1 MTQRRRLLWA
11 VAAAAVA
18 IGTAAVAARLLVPPW
33 LHSWIERAGSEA
45 VGRELRIAGPFELS
59 LSSRP
64 TLVAEDL
71 TLTNARWGSEPVM
84 IRVARVKVSLDLW
97 SLLSP
102 PVRVEELEIDGVRI
116 LIEADAGGRGNWE
129 FERRTSGAAAGP
141 STHPPLVFGHAAIR
155 DLEVVVRSRLDKPPL
170 RLGVSRLEA
179 RLDPATG
186 MVGLEAAGHFN
197 DAPWD
202 FAGKLGTLDRLYE
215 LRDVEND
222 VAGHVGA
229 SKLTLHGRIRD
240 PLALGGPDLEAE
252 IGGPDIA
259 AALATVGLRSPL
271 SGPFHARARLSPAT
285 EGVDVDLTAENGG
298 VTAGVRGR
306 VGALLEPNAV
316 DARVELSGPDA
327 SVVGAWAKVEGLPKR
342 RFEVAGHVRR
352 DGPRF
357 SVDDVRARVGGTSLA
372 ASGTIGASPRWV
384 GTDLAVTASGTD
396 LSELSALARLHLP
409 ATAFDAR
416 ARVLR
421 RADAIAVEDVEIRAK
436 DAVVRAGGTIGEPP
450 RLENLDMAFDASGPD
465 LSRFSGVAKV
475 ELPHEPFAL
484 RGRIVRSGTAFD
496 VEGVEGRLGDNAVNL
511 EGTVGRAPRLAGSDL
526 RVRIAGP
533 DLARAGALVDL
544 EGVPAGPY
552 DVAGRIRIVPDG
564 YRLDGVEAHAGRVTV
579 RVDGRLGTRP
589 AENGTELDSCVEGT
603 ALSDLAAWGVES
615 GLPSDP
621 FHFAGRLRIENR
633 VVGIDRTVAEIGADR
648 ATIDGTLG
656 RLPELSSLDIGVEA
670 AGPSLADLGR
680 FVSAAGG
687 EPPSRLPAG
696 PYTLSA
702 RIRLAREGLE
712 LREARATVGN
722 AEIRLDGTLG
732 SGAKLHGTDLRFE
745 ARAPDSALAAELA
758 GVTLPE
764 GPVELR
770 GRVERVDAGF
780 RFDGVSVLLGDA
792 HAEIS
797 GTLGDAPERAGTAF
811 EVMVEGPDLAAAL
824 GPVTGLSP
832 LPSDAFE
839 VSAHLEGSGRRIASK
854 RFVAR
859 LGENDLEG
867 SVSVGFE
874 GRLAVEAD
882 LRSRHLGVPELLDG
896 FLGEP
901 ASAPASPKRKRHE
914 RKTGLL
920 LPDEPLALDR
930 LRSLDAQVRLS
941 AAEVALPGVLL
952 HDVRVEASLRD
963 GALRVGDAKGVGER
977 GGRATA
983 SLSLEPADGGYR
995 LRASGTLAG
1004 ARFGLWTTGEAREQ
1018 MPSLDLEFELEGAG
1032 GSLHEIAASSDG
1044 HALFT
1049 LGSGRVPSNLS
1060 DAVTSGA
1067 LRGLLD
1073 ALNPFRKS
1081 SPYTEVECGV
1091 VAAELKGGQ
1100 MAVKPIAAR
1109 TDRMTILGHGNLD
1122 FETERIDLVW
1132 ALKPREG
1139 VGITAGSI
1147 ANPYIKLGGT
1157 LSAPSLDAKPLE
1169 AVASTGAAVATAGL
1183 TLLFRGI
1190 YDRVTA
1196 EKKVCVKALE
1206 DAERQA
1212 EKRAARATP

>member
-1 MTQRRRLLWA
+1 MTRRRRLLWA
-11 VAAAAVA
+11 VAVAAVA
-18 IGTAAVAARLLVPPW
+18 IGVAAVAARLFVPPW
-33 LHSWIERAGSEA
+33 LHSRFERAGSEA
-45 VGRELRIAGPFELS
+45 LGREVRIAGPFGLS

-64 TLVAEDL
+64 TLVAEGL
-71 TLTNARWGSEPVM
+71 TLANARWGSEPVM
-84 IRVARVKVSLDLW
+84 IRVARVKVSVDLW

-102 PVRVEELEIDGVRI
+102 PVRVEDLEIDGVRI
-116 LIEADAGGRGNWE
+116 LLEADADGRGNWE
-129 FERRTSGAAAGP
+129 FERRTPAGP
-141 STHPPLVFGHAAIR
+141 AASDRRPPLVFGHAAIR
-155 DLEVVVRSRLDKPPL
+155 DLEVIVLPHLEKPAL
-170 RLGVSRLEA
+170 KLGVSRLEA

-186 MVGLEAAGHFN
+186 MIGLEAAGHFN
-197 DAPWD
+197 DARWD
-202 FAGKLGTLDRLYE
+202 VAGKLGTLDRLYE
-215 LRDVEND
+215 FRDVEQD
-222 VAGHVGA
+222 VAGHVA
-229 SKLTLHGRIRD
+229 AAKLTLRGRVGD
-240 PLALGGPDLEAE
+240 PLALGDPNLVAE
-252 IGGPDIA
+252 VEGPDIA

-316 DARVELSGPDA
+316 DARVEMSGPDA
-327 SVVGAWAKVEGLPKR
+327 SVVGAWAKVEGVPKR
-342 RFEVAGHVRR
+342 PFEVAGHVRR

-357 SVDDVRARVGGTSLA
+357 SVDDVKARVGGTSLA

-384 GTDLAVTASGTD
+384 GTDLAVTATGAD
-396 LSELSALARLHLP
+396 LSELSALSRVRLP
-409 ATAFDAR
+409 AGRFAVRGRF
-416 ARVLR
+416 LR
-421 RADAIAVEDVEIRAK
+421 REDTLAVDDVEIGTQ
-436 DAVVRAGGTIGEPP
+436 DATVRLSGTLGEPP

-465 LSRFSGVAKV
+465 LSRFSRIAAL
-475 ELPHEPFAL
+475 ELPREPFAL
-484 RGRIVRSGTAFD
+484 KGRIARAGDVFD
-496 VEGVEGRLGDNAVNL
+496 LEGVEGRLGDNAVNL
-511 EGTVGRAPRLAGSDL
+511 EGSLGRAPRLEGSDL

-533 DLARAGALVDL
+533 DLARAGALVEL
-544 EGVPAGPY
+544 EGVPAEPY
-552 DVAGRIRIVPDG
+552 TVAGRIRVVPDG

-589 AENGTELDSCVEGT
+589 AENGTEVDSSVEGS
-603 ALSDLAAWGVES
+603 ALSDLAAWGVET

-621 FHFAGRLRIENR
+621 FRFAGRLRIENR
-633 VVGIDRTVAEIGADR
+633 VVGVDRAVAEVGADR

-702 RIRLAREGLE
+702 RVRLAREGLE

-722 AEIRLDGTLG
+722 AEIGLDGTLG
-732 SGAKLHGTDLRFE
+732 FGAKLHGTDLRFD
-745 ARAPDSALAAELA
+745 ARVPDSALASGLA

-770 GRVERVDAGF
+770 GRVERVDSGF

-792 HAEIS
+792 HAELS

-811 EVMVEGPDLAAAL
+811 DVTVEGPDLAAAL

-832 LPSDAFE
+832 LPADAFA
-839 VSAHLEGSGRRIASK
+839 VSAHLEGNGRRITSK

-874 GRLAVEAD
+874 GRPAVEAD
-882 LRSRHLGVPELLDG
+882 LRSRHLGIPQLLDG

-901 ASAPASPKRKRHE
+901 ASAPASPKKKRHE
-914 RKTGLL
+914 RETGLL
-920 LPDEPLALDR
+920 FPDEPLALDR

-952 HDVRVEASLRD
+952 HDVRVEVSLRD
-963 GALRVGDAKGVGER
+963 GALRVGDAEGVGER

-995 LRASGTLAG
+995 LRASGGLTG
-1004 ARFGLWTTGEAREQ
+1004 ARFGLWTKGEAREQ
-1018 MPSLDLEFELEGAG
+1018 MPSLDLEFELGGAG
-1032 GSLHEIAASSDG
+1032 RSFHQIAASSAG

-1049 LGSGRVPSNLS
+1049 LGPGRVPSNLS

-1091 VAAELKGGQ
+1091 VAAELTSGK
-1100 MAVKPIAAR
+1100 MAVEPIAAR
-1109 TDRMTILGHGNLD
+1109 TDRMTILGHGKLD
-1122 FETERIDLVW
+1122 FETEGIDLVW
-1132 ALKPREG
+1132 TLKPREG

-1157 LSAPSLDAKPLE
+1157 LSAPSLDAKPLQ
-1169 AVASTGAAVATAGL
+1169 AAAATGAAVATAGL
-1183 TLLFRGI
+1183 TVLFRGV

-1196 EKKVCVKALE
+1196 EKKVCVQALE
-1206 DAERQA
+1206 DAQRQA
-1212 EKRAARATP
+1212 EKRGASAKP